1 MHYTKVTKT
10 DRSLDSIFELE
21 KSIVRGSKFLGFL
34 SVYIE
39 DKKLQN
45 TKTENKSVFYTF
57 Y

>member
-1 MHYTKVTKT
+1 MQYTKVTKT

>member
-1 MHYTKVTKT
+1 MQYTKVTKT
-10 DRSLDSIFELE
+10 DRSSDSIFELE